1 MLGGVFR
8 WWYTSATLRHGI
20 IVMTSPTVRRR
31 RLSAELRR
39 HRVRAG
45 MTLSDVAD
53 ELEWSPAKLGHI
65 ETGIRKWP
73 SVMEISALLRLY
85 GVTGGQREAILTLV
99 RESRLRPWWTEYE
112 DVLSSAY
119 VGNEAGAVSVQ
130 SYAGILVPDLLQV
143 PDYTAAVAR
152 ALGHG
157 ERTVERMVAA
167 YLKRQEVLDHGGP
180 DLGSSGSLVRYH
192 AIVEEDALQRVS
204 GNRELLRAQTSR
216 IVELATG
223 SDRVTV
229 QLLPTSAGPHPGV
242 AGPFSVLEFDE
253 DEAALAY
260 VEATQGGSIVEAEES
275 VAVCKRVWS
284 ELTRIA
290 ASPQVSLGILRRMAL
305 LT

>member
-1 MLGGVFR
+1 MQ
-8 WWYTSATLRHGI
+8 
-20 IVMTSPTVRRR
+20 
-31 RLSAELRR
+31 
-39 HRVRAG
+39 AG

-119 VGNEAGAVSVQ
+119 VGNEAGAVAVQ
-130 SYAGILVPDLLQV
+130 CYAGILVPDLLQV
-143 PDYTAAVAR
+143 PDYTAMVAR

-157 ERTVERMVAA
+157 DHGVERMVAA
-167 YLKRQEVLDHGGP
+167 QLKRQEILDQGG
-180 DLGSSGSLVRYH
+180 LARYH
-192 AIVEEDALQRVS
+192 AIVEEDALQRIS
-204 GNRELLRAQTSR
+204 SDLDLLRAQTTR
-216 IVELATG
+216 LVELATA
-223 SDRVTV
+223 SDRVTI
-229 QLLPTSAGPHPGV
+229 QLLPTSAGPHPGI

-260 VEATQGGSIVEAEES
+260 VDATQGGAIVESEE
-275 VAVCKRVWS
+275 AVRACQRVWD
-284 ELTRIA
+284 ELARVA
-290 ASPQVSLGILRRMAL
+290 ASPQATVGILRRMAL

>member
-1 MLGGVFR
+1 
-8 WWYTSATLRHGI
+8 
-20 IVMTSPTVRRR
+20 MTSPTVRRR

-39 HRVRAG
+39 HRVQAG
-45 MTLSDVAD
+45 LTLSDVAE

-85 GVTGGQREAILTLV
+85 GVSGGRREAILTLV

-130 SYAGILVPDLLQV
+130 SYAGILLPDLLQV
-143 PDYTAAVAR
+143 PDYTATVAR

-157 ERTVERMVAA
+157 EHGVERMVAA
-167 YLKRQEVLDHGGP
+167 YLKRQEILDSGG
-180 DLGSSGSLVRYH
+180 LARYH

-204 GNRELLRAQTSR
+204 SDLELLRAQASR

-223 SDRVTV
+223 SERVTV

-242 AGPFSVLEFDE
+242 AGPFSILEFDE
-253 DEAALAY
+253 GEDALAY
-260 VEATQGGSIVEAEES
+260 VEATQGGAMVEAEES
-275 VAVCKRVWS
+275 VRACGQVWS

-290 ASPQVSLGILRRMAL
+290 AAPQSTVEIMRRMAL

>member
-1 MLGGVFR
+1 
-8 WWYTSATLRHGI
+8 
-20 IVMTSPTVRRR
+20 MTSPTVRRR

-112 DVLSSAY
+112 DVLPSAY
-119 VGNEAGAVSVQ
+119 VGNEAGAVAVQ
-130 SYAGILVPDLLQV
+130 AYAGILVPDLLQV

-157 ERTVERMVAA
+157 EHTVERMVAA

-180 DLGSSGSLVRYH
+180 DDGPMRYH

-204 GNRELLRAQTSR
+204 GNLELLRAQTTR

-242 AGPFSVLEFDE
+242 AGPFSILEFDE

-275 VAVCKRVWS
+275 VAACKRVWS

-290 ASPQVSLGILRRMAL
+290 ASPQVSIGILRRMAL

>member
-1 MLGGVFR
+1 M
-8 WWYTSATLRHGI
+8 S
-20 IVMTSPTVRRR
+20 SPTVRRR

-39 HRVRAG
+39 RRVQAG

-73 SVMEISALLRLY
+73 SVMEVSALLQLY

-112 DVLSSAY
+112 DVLPSAY

-130 SYAGILVPDLLQV
+130 CYAGILVPDLLQV
-143 PDYTAAVAR
+143 PDYTATVAR

-157 ERTVERMVAA
+157 EHAAERMVAA
-167 YLKRQEVLDHGGP
+167 YLKRQEILDHGG
-180 DLGSSGSLVRYH
+180 LVRYH
-192 AIVEEDALQRVS
+192 AILEEDALQRVS
-204 GNRELLRAQTSR
+204 GNLGLLRAQTSR
-216 IVELATG
+216 IVELATE

-229 QLLPTSAGPHPGV
+229 QLLPTSAGPHPGI
-242 AGPFSVLEFDE
+242 AGPFSIMEFDE

-260 VEATQGGSIVEAEES
+260 VEATQGGTIVEAEDA
-275 VAVCKRVWS
+275 VAACKRVWS
-284 ELTRIA
+284 ELSRIA
-290 ASPQVSLGILRRMAL
+290 VSPQATLGILRRMAL

>member
-1 MLGGVFR
+1 
-8 WWYTSATLRHGI
+8 
-20 IVMTSPTVRRR
+20 MTSPTVRRR

-39 HRVRAG
+39 RRVQAG
-45 MTLSDVAD
+45 LTLSDVAD

-112 DVLSSAY
+112 DVVSSAY

-143 PDYTAAVAR
+143 PDYTASVAR
-152 ALGHG
+152 AMGHG
-157 ERTVERMVAA
+157 DRGVDRMVAA
-167 YLKRQEVLDHGGP
+167 HLKRQEVLDHGG
-180 DLGSSGSLVRYH
+180 LERYH
-192 AIVEEDALQRVS
+192 AIVEEDALQRIAS
-204 GNRELLRAQTSR
+204 DREMLRAQTSR
-216 IVELATG
+216 IVELVTE

-253 DEAALAY
+253 DESALAY
-260 VEATQGGSIVEAEES
+260 VDATQGGSIVEAEES
-275 VAVCKRVWS
+275 VRACKRVWS
-284 ELTRIA
+284 QLTDIA
-290 ASPQVSLGILRRMAL
+290 ASPQATVGILRRMAL

>member
-1 MLGGVFR
+1 
-8 WWYTSATLRHGI
+8 
-20 IVMTSPTVRRR
+20 MTSPTVRRR

-39 HRVRAG
+39 RRVQAG
-45 MTLSDVAD
+45 LTLSDVAE

-85 GVTGGQREAILTLV
+85 GVTGGQREAVLTLV

-130 SYAGILVPDLLQV
+130 AYAGILVPDLLQV

-157 ERTVERMVAA
+157 DRGVERMVTAH
-167 YLKRQEVLDHGGP
+167 LKRQEILDHGG
-180 DLGSSGSLVRYH
+180 LERYH
-192 AIVEEDALQRVS
+192 AVVEEDALQRIAS
-204 GNRELLRAQTSR
+204 NLDLLRAQTTR
-216 IVELATG
+216 IVELATE

-253 DEAALAY
+253 DEAALVY
-260 VEATQGGSIVEAEES
+260 VDATQGGSIVEADES
-275 VAVCKRVWS
+275 VRSCKRVWS

-290 ASPQVSLGILRRMAL
+290 ASPQATIGILRRMAL

>member
-1 MLGGVFR
+1 
-8 WWYTSATLRHGI
+8 
-20 IVMTSPTVRRR
+20 MTSPTVRRR

-39 HRVRAG
+39 RRVQAG
-45 MTLSDVAD
+45 LTLSDVAE

-143 PDYTAAVAR
+143 PDYTASVAR

-157 ERTVERMVAA
+157 DRGVDRMVAA
-167 YLKRQEVLDHGGP
+167 HLKRQEVLDHGG
-180 DLGSSGSLVRYH
+180 LERYH
-192 AIVEEDALQRVS
+192 AIVEEDALQRIAS
-204 GNRELLRAQTSR
+204 DLELLRAQTSR
-216 IVELATG
+216 IVELATE

-253 DEAALAY
+253 DESALAY
-260 VEATQGGSIVEAEES
+260 VDATGGGSIVEAEES
-275 VAVCKRVWS
+275 VRACKQVWS
-284 ELTRIA
+284 KLTDIA
-290 ASPQVSLGILRRMAL
+290 ASAQATVGILRRMAL